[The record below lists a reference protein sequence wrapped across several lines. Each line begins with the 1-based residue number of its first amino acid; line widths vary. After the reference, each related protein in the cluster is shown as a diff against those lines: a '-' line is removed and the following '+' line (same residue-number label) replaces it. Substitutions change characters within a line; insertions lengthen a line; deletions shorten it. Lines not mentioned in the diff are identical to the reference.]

1 MNTERLTRT
10 LDVFERAMSRID
22 EEIKWSKQ
30 FKHMDDI
37 PIVLILVGFVLS
49 LFDLYPRLIAIL
61 CIIAGLI
68 LIPVKVYMLKRAL
81 QVSEPCLK
89 KRLVVSSIKDLF
101 FGTAFVLPFAIVLI
115 TAIAFPNLETLPE
128 PLCMACILI
137 AVAFMVATVITSG
150 YLIALLFKK

>member
-1 MNTERLTRT
+1 MNTEKLKRTRAA
-10 LDVFERAMSRID
+10 LERAMSRID

-68 LIPVKVYMLKRAL
+68 VIPVKVYMLKKAL

-101 FGTAFVLPFAIVLI
+101 WGAAIVLPFAIVLI
-115 TAIAFPNLETLPE
+115 AAIAFPNLKTLPE

-137 AVAFMVATVITSG
+137 AVAFLAATFITIG
-150 YLIALLFKK
+150 YEVVLLFKK